1 MSKAYSASQRGTRLR
16 RVSPAG
22 AFRTDCGAT
31 FDRHLKRRPATHSHQ
46 PVSCAMNRFF
56 TIRYLIPAVALLA
69 TTAPAIA
76 SDAIPGAP
84 QKQPIV
90 LAGGTVF
97 PISGPPIKN
106 GIVVFDK
113 GRIVSVGTADEVE
126 IPAAVKQI
134 DCRGKHV
141 YPGLFEA
148 HSQLGLTEVS
158 AVRASDDRSEV
169 GSLNPNVKAHV
180 SVNPDTELIPVTR
193 ANGVLLALTK
203 PSKGLISGQAAVLQL
218 DGWTFEDLTLKPGAA
233 MVVNWPSVP
242 KQIEQGQS
250 ATESSSV
257 DRLRKLLDEARAYAA
272 VRKENS
278 DSQPTDL
285 RLESL
290 QPVLSRRV
298 PLLVHAESLA
308 VIQSAVS
315 FAVEQ
320 KLRLIIHGGYDAP
333 LCAELLTKHDVPVIV
348 AATYRLPRRRS
359 DDFDSGY
366 SLASRLHKA
375 GVRFCI
381 SGGSTSR
388 TWNARNLPYHA
399 AVAVAYGLPYD
410 VALRS
415 ITLSPAEILG
425 VARRV
430 GSLEAGKDATL
441 FVTTGDPLETPSNV
455 TAAWIQGRS
464 VDLTSRHLQLY
475 RKYQKKYSQL
485 SGRAD

>member
-1 MSKAYSASQRGTRLR
+1 MNSHSTIGRPSLPFAQSGSRQSSTMKLIRTLCLAILTAA
-16 RVSPAG
+16 VSTCSVG
-22 AFRTDCGAT
+22 
-31 FDRHLKRRPATHSHQ
+31 
-46 PVSCAMNRFF
+46 
-56 TIRYLIPAVALLA
+56 IE
-69 TTAPAIA
+69 A

-84 QKQPIV
+84 QKQPIALV
-90 LAGGTVF
+90 GGTVI
-97 PISGPPIKN
+97 PISGPKIDN

-113 GRIVSVGTADEVE
+113 GRIVAVGDAESIE
-126 IPAAVKQI
+126 IPANATQI
-134 DCRGKHV
+134 NCRGKRV

-169 GSLNPNVKAHV
+169 GSLNPNVKAQV
-180 SVNPDTELIPVTR
+180 SVNPDSELIPVTR
-193 ANGVLLALTK
+193 ANGILLALTK
-203 PSKGLISGQAAVLQL
+203 PSGGLISGQAAVLQL
-218 DGWTFEDLTLKPGAA
+218 DGWTFEDLTLKRGAA

-242 KQIEQGQS
+242 KQLEKDQS
-250 ATESSSV
+250 ARSSDSV
-257 DRLRKLLDEARAYAA
+257 ERLRKLLEEARAYAA
-272 VRKENS
+272 ARKQTQ

-285 RLESL
+285 RLEAL
-290 QPVLSRRV
+290 QPVLSRKV
-298 PLLVHAESLA
+298 PLLVHADSLA

-315 FAVEQ
+315 FAVEH
-320 KLRLIIHGGYDAP
+320 KLRLIIHGGYDSP
-333 LCAELLTKHDVPVIV
+333 LCAELLKKHDVPVII
-348 AATYRLPRRRS
+348 AAAYRLPRRRS

-366 SLASRLHKA
+366 SLARRLHEA

-381 SGGSTSR
+381 SGGSASR
-388 TWNARNLPYHA
+388 TWNSRNLPYHA
-399 AVAVAYGLPYD
+399 GVSVAYGLPHD

-425 VARRV
+425 VAKRV
-430 GSLEAGKDATL
+430 GSLEPGKDATL

-485 SGRAD
+485 SGDGE

>member
-1 MSKAYSASQRGTRLR
+1 
-16 RVSPAG
+16 
-22 AFRTDCGAT
+22 
-31 FDRHLKRRPATHSHQ
+31 
-46 PVSCAMNRFF
+46 MNRFF
-56 TIRYLIPAVALLA
+56 DTRNFVLVVALLA
-69 TTAPAIA
+69 ATGSAIA

-84 QKQPIV
+84 QKQP
-90 LAGGTVF
+90 LALVGGTVF
-97 PISGPPIKN
+97 PIAGPPIEN
-106 GIVVFDK
+106 GIVVFNK
-113 GRIVSVGTADEVE
+113 GRIVAVGRADEIE
-126 IPAAVKQI
+126 PPADAKQI
-134 DCRGKHV
+134 NCKGKHV

-203 PSKGLISGQAAVLQL
+203 PSGGLISGQAAVLQL
-218 DGWTFEDLTLKPGAA
+218 DGWTFEDLALKPGAA

-242 KQIEQGQS
+242 NELETGQT
-250 ATESSSV
+250 AAESDTV
-257 DRLRKLLDEARAYAA
+257 ERLRELLDEARAYAEA
-272 VRKENS
+272 RKNS
-278 DSQPTDL
+278 PESQPTDL

-290 QPVLSRRV
+290 QPVLSRKM
-298 PLLVHAESLA
+298 PLLVHADSLA

-333 LCAELLTKHDVPVIV
+333 LCAELLKQHDVPVII
-348 AATYRLPRRRS
+348 AAAYRLPRRRS

-399 AVAVAYGLPYD
+399 GVAVAYGLPHD
-410 VALRS
+410 IALRS

-430 GSLEAGKDATL
+430 GSLEKGKDATL
-441 FVTTGDPLETPSNV
+441 FVTTGDALETPSNV
-455 TAAWIQGRS
+455 TAAWVQGRS

-475 RKYQKKYSQL
+475 RKYQKRHSQL
-485 SGRAD
+485 SAAGE

>member
-1 MSKAYSASQRGTRLR
+1 MSKTCSASQSGTRLR
-16 RVSPAG
+16 RVSPAE
-22 AFRTDCGAT
+22 AFRTECGAT
-31 FDRHLKRRPATHSHQ
+31 LNDHLKSRSATESRQPA
-46 PVSCAMNRFF
+46 SCTMNRSLEL
-56 TIRYLIPAVALLA
+56 RYFVLVVALLA
-69 TTAPAIA
+69 TTASAIA
-76 SDAIPGAP
+76 SDVIPGAP
-84 QKQPIV
+84 QQQPIALV
-90 LAGGTVF
+90 GGTVF
-97 PISGPPIKN
+97 PIAGPPIKN
-106 GIVVFDK
+106 GIVIFDK
-113 GRIVSVGTADEVE
+113 GRIVAVGTADEVE
-126 IPAAVKQI
+126 VPADARQI
-134 DCRGKHV
+134 NCRGKYV
-141 YPGLFEA
+141 YPGLFES

-169 GSLNPNVKAHV
+169 GTLNPNVKAHV

-193 ANGVLLALTK
+193 ANGVLLALTE
-203 PSKGLISGQAAVLQL
+203 PSSGLIAGQAAVLQL
-218 DGWTFEDLTLKPGAA
+218 DGWTYEDLTLKPGAA

-242 KQIEQGQS
+242 NELEKGQA
-250 ATESSSV
+250 ATESDTV
-257 DRLRKLLDEARAYAA
+257 ERLRELLDEARAYAA
-272 VRKENS
+272 ARKQNA
-278 DSQPTDL
+278 DIQLTDL

-290 QPVLSRRV
+290 QPVLSRKM
-298 PLLVHAESLA
+298 PLLVHADSLA

-333 LCAELLTKHDVPVIV
+333 LCAELLKKHNVPVVI

-366 SLASRLHKA
+366 SLAARLHKA

-399 AVAVAYGLPYD
+399 AVAVAYGLPHD

-425 VARRV
+425 VAKRV
-430 GSLEAGKDATL
+430 GSLEKGKDATL

-455 TAAWIQGRS
+455 TAAWVQGRS

-485 SGRAD
+485 SAAGK

>member
-1 MSKAYSASQRGTRLR
+1 MIKARCSSQSGTRLR
-16 RVSPAG
+16 RVRPVG
-22 AFRTDCGAT
+22 DFRRACGAT
-31 FDRHLKRRPATHSHQ
+31 LNDHLERRPAIHSCQ

-56 TIRYLIPAVALLA
+56 NLRCLVLVVALLSA
-69 TTAPAIA
+69 HASAIA

-84 QKQPIV
+84 QQQPIALV
-90 LAGGTVF
+90 GGKVF
-97 PISGPPIKN
+97 PIAEPPIKN

-113 GRIVSVGTADEVE
+113 GRIIAVGTADEIE
-126 IPAAVKQI
+126 IPANAKQI
-134 DCRGKHV
+134 NCRGKHV
-141 YPGLFEA
+141 YPSLFEA

-203 PSKGLISGQAAVLQL
+203 PSGGLISGQAAVLQL

-233 MVVNWPSVP
+233 MVINWPSVP
-242 KQIEQGQS
+242 KQLEKDQA
-250 ATESSSV
+250 ATESDSV
-257 DRLRKLLDEARAYAA
+257 EKLRNLLNEARTYAA
-272 VRKENS
+272 ARKQTP

-285 RLESL
+285 RLEAL
-290 QPVLSRRV
+290 QPVLSRKV
-298 PLLVHAESLA
+298 PLLVHADSLA

-320 KLRLIIHGGYDAP
+320 KLRLIVHGGYDAP
-333 LCAELLTKHDVPVIV
+333 LCAELLKKHDVPVII
-348 AATYRLPRRRS
+348 AAAYRLPRRRS

-366 SLASRLHKA
+366 SLARRLHEA
-375 GVRFCI
+375 GIRFCI

-399 AVAVAYGLPYD
+399 AVAVAYGLPHD
-410 VALRS
+410 IALRS

-425 VARRV
+425 VANRV
-430 GSLEAGKDATL
+430 GSLEPGKDATL

-455 TAAWIQGRS
+455 TAAWIQGRT
-464 VDLTSRHLQLY
+464 VDLASRHLQLY

-485 SGRAD
+485 SGNGE

>member
-1 MSKAYSASQRGTRLR
+1 
-16 RVSPAG
+16 
-22 AFRTDCGAT
+22 
-31 FDRHLKRRPATHSHQ
+31 
-46 PVSCAMNRFF
+46 MNRFF
-56 TIRYLIPAVALLA
+56 DIRNLVLVVTLLA
-69 TTAPAIA
+69 ATGPAIS

-84 QKQPIV
+84 QKQAIALV
-90 LAGGTVF
+90 GGTVF
-97 PISGPPIKN
+97 PIAGPPIEN
-106 GIVVFDK
+106 GIVVFNK
-113 GRIVSVGTADEVE
+113 GRIVAVGRADEIE
-126 IPAAVKQI
+126 PPADAKQI
-134 DCRGKHV
+134 NCKGKHV

-203 PSKGLISGQAAVLQL
+203 PSGGLISGQAAVLQL
-218 DGWTFEDLTLKPGAA
+218 DGWTFEDLALKPGAA

-242 KQIEQGQS
+242 NELEKGQT
-250 ATESSSV
+250 ATESDTV
-257 DRLRKLLDEARAYAA
+257 ERLRKLLDEARTYAA
-272 VRKENS
+272 VRKDSPE
-278 DSQPTDL
+278 SQPTDL
-285 RLESL
+285 RLEAL
-290 QPVLSRRV
+290 QPVLSRKM
-298 PLLVHAESLA
+298 PLLVHADSLA

-333 LCAELLTKHDVPVIV
+333 LCAELLKQHDVPVIIG
-348 AATYRLPRRRS
+348 AAYRLPRRRS

-375 GVRFCI
+375 RVRFCI

-399 AVAVAYGLPYD
+399 GVAVAYGLPHD
-410 VALRS
+410 IALRS

-425 VARRV
+425 VSRRV
-430 GSLEAGKDATL
+430 GSLEKGKDATL
-441 FVTTGDPLETPSNV
+441 FVTTGDALETPSNV
-455 TAAWIQGRS
+455 TAAWIQGRP

-475 RKYQKKYSQL
+475 RKYQKKYFQRL
-485 SGRAD
+485 P